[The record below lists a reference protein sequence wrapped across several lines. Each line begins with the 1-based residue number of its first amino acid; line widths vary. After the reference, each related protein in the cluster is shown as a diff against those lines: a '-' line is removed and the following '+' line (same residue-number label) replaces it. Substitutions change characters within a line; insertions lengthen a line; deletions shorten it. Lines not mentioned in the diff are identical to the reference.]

1 MDFRT
6 FVDLLDSRNELLW
19 VRKPVDREYEL
30 GALLRQAEQRGKAIC
45 FERVTGAHYPA
56 IGGVMTDPDRHA
68 LSIGRPPAQMAQ
80 PGAWGELIGAAR
92 ARPLPAVTRA
102 TGPAAEIVHT
112 GAAVDIGRLP
122 VPRFFSGDT
131 HRFITAGIG
140 IVMDPETGILNA
152 GFYRAPV
159 LDGRRISINGGMS
172 SQLNKIYRETEQQQR
187 HLQIAYVIGAPPALL
202 ITAGCRIGR
211 NEADL
216 DIAGALQGSP
226 LELMRCQT
234 SDLLV
239 PAGAEF
245 IIEAEVDFSESVEH
259 TMGEFPDQYGT
270 SRSPVAR
277 ITAITHRHDAA
288 MHTIMAG
295 MNREHN
301 ALGIYIFSGLRGA
314 LQAHLT
320 AHFGCVRDIDINMT
334 PPRTGNRSQVTIAI
348 DKESAHQPADL
359 IAAVFAF
366 VYDAFPM
373 ERILQRVVIVDTDI
387 DLHNPNDVEWA
398 INMRAGSKE
407 RLCVYESA
415 NRKGEGTLR
424 LGIDATLDANQRESG
439 RRPAIPD
446 EGDYLL
452 ERYL

>member
-6 FVDLLDSRNELLW
+6 FVDLLDSEDELLW
-19 VRKPVDREYEL
+19 IRRPVDPEYEL
-30 GALLRQAEQRGKAIC
+30 GALLRQAEQRGKAIW
-45 FERVTGAHYPA
+45 FEKVSGADFPA
-56 IGGVMTDPDRHA
+56 VGGVMSDPDRHA
-68 LSIGRPPAQMAQ
+68 LSISRSPTQMAQ
-80 PGAWGELIGAAR
+80 PGAWGDLIRAAR
-92 ARPLPAVTRA
+92 DKPLPAVVRA
-102 TGPAAEIVHT
+102 TGPAADVIRKGAEI
-112 GAAVDIGRLP
+112 DINRLP

-140 IVMDPETGILNA
+140 IVMDPETGVQNA

-159 LDGRRISINGGMS
+159 LDGQRIAVNGGMS
-172 SQLNKIYRETEQQQR
+172 SQLNQIYVETAKQGR
-187 HLQIAYVIGAPPALL
+187 KLQVAYVIGAPPALL

-211 NEADL
+211 AEADL
-216 DIAGALQGSP
+216 DIAGAMQGNP
-226 LELMRCQT
+226 LELLRCQT

-245 IIEAEVDFSESVEH
+245 IIEVEVDFKDYVEH
-259 TMGEFPDQYGT
+259 TMGEFPDQFGT

-277 ITAITHRHDAA
+277 VTAITHRHDAV

-301 ALGIYIFSGLRGA
+301 SLGVYMFSELRAALLVHLRA
-314 LQAHLT
+314 RFTCL
-320 AHFGCVRDIDINMT
+320 RDIEIDFT

-348 DKESAHQPADL
+348 EPDTEQQPANI

-366 VYDAFPM
+366 AYEGFPM
-373 ERILQRVVIVDTDI
+373 ERILQRVVIVDSDI
-387 DLHNPNDVEWA
+387 DIRKHSDVEWA
-398 INMRAGSKE
+398 IAMRANSKARMVITE
-407 RLCVYESA
+407 A
-415 NRKGEGTLR
+415 AGRKGDATVR
-424 LGIDATLDANQRESG
+424 FGIDATLGAERRKSG

-446 EGDYLL
+446 EDKYPL